1 MASVEHLRAQGFE
14 RAYTWVPAADDAGGA
29 FLVGAGW
36 AADGAHRQLDLRGD
50 GVVVVTQ
57 VRLHTDIR
65 PRDPGVTPPGST
77 SG

>member
-1 MASVEHLRAQGFE
+1 MASVEHLRGQGFE
-14 RAYTWVPAADDAGGA
+14 RAYTWLPAEDAADA

-50 GVVVVTQ
+50 GEVVVTQ

-65 PRDPGVTPPGST
+65 PRGLGAAPPGST